1 MSVRQSVSTICDF
14 LSWWR
19 PCADFQLSLWIYQP
33 IASEILTQSSRYKRA
48 ERNYIQELIYRLPY
62 MFFYLFCSG
71 GCWSKWGLMMLLVN
85 DVIRCFV
92 LFSQDNHIFKQYILD
107 YLFIWENKD
116 TLRDKTMDDYLCT
129 FLLMINVKT

>member
-1 MSVRQSVSTICDF
+1 
-14 LSWWR
+14 
-19 PCADFQLSLWIYQP
+19 
-33 IASEILTQSSRYKRA
+33 
-48 ERNYIQELIYRLPY
+48 
-62 MFFYLFCSG
+62 
-71 GCWSKWGLMMLLVN
+71 MMLLVN